1 MAYEKQTW
9 QCGDV
14 VTADKLNHIEDGIAN
29 SGGGGT
35 PLIVTF
41 TEEGEECERGGTAVK
56 ATCSHSWQEIYD
68 ALTNGTPVWSKT
80 VESEGSRVT
89 SWLEPIV
96 VATTDNA
103 STYQAISATQRLK
116 ISFPNAT
123 DKWWYSQPC
132 K

>member
-14 VTADKLNHIEDGIAN
+14 VTAEKLNHIEDGIAN
-29 SGGGGT
+29 SGGT
-35 PLIVTF
+35 PLIVTYS
-41 TEEGEECERGGTAVK
+41 EEGEECEGGGTAVK

-68 ALTNGTPVWSKT
+68 ALVNDTPVWAKSI
-80 VESEGSRVT
+80 ESAEGRVGVM
-89 SWLEPIV
+89 LEPMV
-96 VATTDNA
+96 VAITNNTD
-103 STYQAISATQRLK
+103 TYQAISVTQRLK

-123 DKWWYSQPC
+123 DKWWYSKPC